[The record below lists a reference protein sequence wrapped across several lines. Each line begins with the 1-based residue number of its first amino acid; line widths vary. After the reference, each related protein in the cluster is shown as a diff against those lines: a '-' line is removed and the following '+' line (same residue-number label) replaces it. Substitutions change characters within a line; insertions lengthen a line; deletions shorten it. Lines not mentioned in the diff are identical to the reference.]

1 MTPTGAGKIL
11 RPKLA
16 STKQGSRQ
24 MLHWRI
30 TSLVITGLVVL
41 GAFLGELDGFIW
53 S

>member
-1 MTPTGAGKIL
+1 MTGYRLARIL
-11 RPKLA
+11 RPSWRLQTGEK
-16 STKQGSRQ
+16 Q

>member
-1 MTPTGAGKIL
+1 
-11 RPKLA
+11 
-16 STKQGSRQ
+16 

-30 TSLVITGLVVL
+30 KTFIVTGLVVL

>member
-1 MTPTGAGKIL
+1 
-11 RPKLA
+11 
-16 STKQGSRQ
+16 

-30 TSLVITGLVVL
+30 KTLIVSALVVL